1 MSIIAAPELYM
12 KSLGRIF
19 GAATTDGRIFILVWK
34 ICCPP
39 TSGSSL
45 YNGAALVACI
55 IRRWLS
61 LTLKIQIL

>member
-1 MSIIAAPELYM
+1 M

-39 TSGSSL
+39 SGSSL